1 MRYAVRKAEKEVKV
15 VRENWAM
22 FNIQQH
28 TNQYK
33 AKSGFL
39 ISWEIKG
46 LSLHK
51 AKKYTITQIMDWK
64 KPLKLALFMRER
76 LQEHCH
82 KLLQRTI
89 AKSISRKKMIEIKI
103 LIWHTYLYSVSD

>member
-15 VRENWAM
+15 VREDWAM
-22 FNIQQH
+22 FSIQQH

-64 KPLKLALFMRER
+64 KTEISLIYER
-76 LQEHCH
+76 DYKNIVINCYKDQLQNLSLE
-82 KLLQRTI
+82 KRWWS
-89 AKSISRKKMIEIKI
+89 KSKF
-103 LIWHTYLYSVSD
+103 

>member
-15 VRENWAM
+15 VREDWAM

-39 ISWEIKG
+39 IS
-46 LSLHK
+46 
-51 AKKYTITQIMDWK
+51 
-64 KPLKLALFMRER
+64 
-76 LQEHCH
+76 
-82 KLLQRTI
+82 
-89 AKSISRKKMIEIKI
+89 
-103 LIWHTYLYSVSD
+103 